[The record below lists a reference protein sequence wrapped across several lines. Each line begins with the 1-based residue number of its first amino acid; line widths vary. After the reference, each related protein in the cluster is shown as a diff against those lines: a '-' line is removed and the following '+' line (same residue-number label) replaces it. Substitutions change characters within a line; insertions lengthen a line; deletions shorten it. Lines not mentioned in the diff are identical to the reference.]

1 MKGQKNITETQQRT
15 DPLLL
20 KARHVLASYTRSTGT
35 MVGILDH
42 NGHIPEAFDDVA
54 TEKNIC
60 LYCMKC
66 RSNIIVTKSSDFKLN
81 PCVEMHRDGMKKTH
95 SSGGIAT
102 YMCELGF
109 IFWTNP
115 VYSGKHFI
123 GSVIG
128 SGVLGVDREET
139 VEKMESMC
147 NGADSREYLLHLL
160 SIFPKAA
167 PKHVSALSELM
178 YVCSESILHNN
189 SSFYE
194 TLKRRAD
201 QQKKLLAIT
210 RDLRDKYPAG
220 TMPEYPIEKEKAFL
234 RAVRQGNIKDGILY
248 LDDLLSILL
257 FTYPGE
263 FKNIQLRILE
273 LALMLTHA
281 ENASRNVSEIFSHA
295 SRQFL
300 KAIEESENP
309 EELVDAIHLMTTYLA
324 GNAFSFQGIRHGSA
338 LKKADQYIKDNF
350 ARKISLEEIAAASG
364 LSAPYFSTI
373 FKDEMGES
381 LSGYLNR
388 LRVEKAACLLAETE
402 MPLSEIT
409 HSCGFGDQSWFSK
422 IFKIYAGVKPN
433 EFRQKRKARQLDFPA
448 SKFSKE
454 YMALVKRGDNKH

>member
-1 MKGQKNITETQQRT
+1 MKGQKSITETQQRT

-20 KARHVLASYTRSTGT
+20 KARHILASYTRSTGT

-42 NGHIPEAFDDVA
+42 NGQIPEALDDVVNDR
-54 TEKNIC
+54 NIC

-66 RSNIIVTKSSDFKLN
+66 QSNTTVTRSSDFKLN
-81 PCVEMHRDGMKKTH
+81 PCVELHNDEMKKSQ
-95 SSGGIAT
+95 SSGGIST
-102 YMCELGF
+102 YMCDLGF
-109 IFWTNP
+109 MFWTNP
-115 VYSGKHFI
+115 VYSGKHSI

-139 VEKMESMC
+139 VEKMLSMC
-147 NGADSREYLLHLL
+147 NGADSREYLQNLI

-178 YVCSESILHNN
+178 YICSESIMHNN
-189 SSFYE
+189 SSFYD

-201 QQKKLLAIT
+201 QQKKLVEIT
-210 RDLRDKYPAG
+210 RDLRNKYNASPL
-220 TMPEYPIEKEKAFL
+220 PEYPIDKERAFL
-234 RAVRQGNIKDGILY
+234 GAIRHGNLKKGLLY
-248 LDDLLSILL
+248 LDELLGILL
-257 FTYPGE
+257 FTYPGD

-273 LALMLTHA
+273 LALMLTQT
-281 ENASRNVSEIFSHA
+281 ENASRNISEIFSNA

-300 KAIEESENP
+300 KAIEEAENP
-309 EELVDAIHLMTTYLA
+309 EDLVDAIHLMTRYLA
-324 GNAFSFQGIRHGSA
+324 ETAFSFQGIRHGSA

-433 EFRQKRKARQLDFPA
+433 EFRQKRRARHLDFPA

-454 YMALVKRGDNKH
+454 YMALVRHDNH